1 MACVI
6 CAEIRRLAKISREKL
21 FAHQARLEALR
32 RGENPDVQAEGATE
46 QAAVAAT
53 EAGKAT
59 GDQQAGDPSTAHGER
74 RVAKDSGAGTGKRR
88 APVPVVRKAGSGKAS
103 PR

>member
-6 CAEIRRLAKISREKL
+6 CAEIRRLAKIAREKL

-46 QAAVAAT
+46 QAVTATGAA
-53 EAGKAT
+53 EAGAADGSAGNKAAQHEQR
-59 GDQQAGDPSTAHGER
+59 GVEGAAKAGA
-74 RVAKDSGAGTGKRR
+74 GKRR
-88 APVPVVRKAGSGKAS
+88 ASVPRVRKAGSGKAS